1 MKKIILIIFLLNS
14 TNAFADYNWK
24 KITKSTK
31 GHVDFI
37 DLNSIKRLGNK
48 VFYNRLRDYI
58 KPNKWGDLS
67 SIIYIEINCTNFDQ
81 RYLKDLYFDQPMGN
95 GKITTVNNETSEWSK
110 TKKGTV
116 ARVVGKYACNYK
128 KIN

>member
-1 MKKIILIIFLLNS
+1 MKKLIFIILLLAS

-24 KITKSTK
+24 SVAKSSN
-31 GHVDFI
+31 GNVDYV
-37 DLNSIKRLGNK
+37 DLKSIKRLGDK

-58 KPNKWGDLS
+58 RPNKWGDLS
-67 SIIYIEINCTNFDQ
+67 SIIYIEINCVNFDQ

-95 GKITTVNNETSEWSK
+95 GKVTTVNNETSEWNK

-116 ARVVGKYACNYK
+116 GREAGKFACNYK
-128 KIN
+128 K